1 MKFKQFLLE
10 FPGVGMQSI
19 RFIDDNGNRHGVN
32 MEHTDL
38 GWEHDKRLTGET
50 RKDANGE
57 QVPLTVGDKR
67 QMSYI
72 GNKKHAGAHNNH
84 GVIVRGSSPTAG
96 NFNHVLIRNYKHNPE
111 TGQQDDIEHRHPIT
125 PEDFKEAR
133 FTIANQKALLLR
145 KGQKHLLPA
154 LTDTENNL
162 NRREQALRARKAV

>member
-19 RFIDDNGNRHGVN
+19 HFIDDNGINHGVN

-57 QVPLTVGDKR
+57 EVPMTVGDKR
-67 QMSYI
+67 QLSYM
-72 GNKKHAGAHNNH
+72 GSPKHVGAHYNH
-84 GVIVRGSSPTAG
+84 GVIVRGRSPTAG
-96 NFNHVLIRNYKHNPE
+96 SFNHVLIRNYKHNPE
-111 TGQQDDIEHRHPIT
+111 TGAHDDMEHRHPTT
-125 PEDFKEAR
+125 PDDFKEAR

-145 KGQKHLLPA
+145 KNQQHLLPA
-154 LTDTENNL
+154 LRDTENNL
-162 NRREQALRARKAV
+162 NQREQALKVKKAV